1 MSARLM
7 GMAFKTGIPRGQRF
21 VLVKLCDCANDEGLC
36 YPSQETVAEDTG
48 FGETAVQ
55 QHIKWLKE
63 NNFIKSARRQRG
75 RERQSDIYRI
85 NVALLEKCYAEAA
98 KRKAERRAK
107 MREEPSDFEP
117 SDFEP
122 SDFEPSDFG
131 SKNPQILSHEPSDF
145 GGSLYEEPSVEPS
158 IEPSGYCTAPQT
170 AADTPSCGFASEPAP
185 RSDFVGNGF
194 ANPSTGRAV
203 QTQAE
208 ILPAEPVRPARPSE
222 NPAEPE
228 NASATNRA
236 VWAAYRQAYLDRYG
250 VEPLRNAKVNGQ
262 IAQFVR
268 TVGAEDA
275 PKLAAF
281 YPWHNGGFFVQRRHD
296 FGLLLQSAQQIRT
309 DWLRGEQM
317 TQTKARQ
324 TEKTQTAVETH
335 KGALAILQA
344 KGLV

>member
-98 KRKAERRAK
+98 KRKAERRVK
-107 MREEPSDFEP
+107 MREEP

-131 SKNPQILSHEPSDF
+131 SKNPQILNHEPSDF

-158 IEPSGYCTAPQT
+158 VEPSELNARAAHAPAGHAETRKRAGAAKSKPAKPTMHETELALLADYGITGQEAEDFLQIRKAKRQPLTETAMKLLAAAAERCGMTARDAVLYAIGNGWGSFRSEWLQNKTFGRSGNRGGLTHNQT
-170 AADTPSCGFASEPAP
+170 ADVVDGK
-185 RSDFVGNGF
+185 N
-194 ANPSTGRAV
+194 
-203 QTQAE
+203 
-208 ILPAEPVRPARPSE
+208 
-222 NPAEPE
+222 
-228 NASATNRA
+228 
-236 VWAAYRQAYLDRYG
+236 YG
-250 VEPLRNAKVNGQ
+250 
-262 IAQFVR
+262 
-268 TVGAEDA
+268 DA
-275 PKLAAF
+275 PTT
-281 YPWHNGGFFVQRRHD
+281 D
-296 FGLLLQSAQQIRT
+296 F
-309 DWLRGEQM
+309 
-317 TQTKARQ
+317 
-324 TEKTQTAVETH
+324 
-335 KGALAILQA
+335 
-344 KGLV
+344 